1 MGAALCT
8 CGGNGRE
15 GDFALRANLQAHAR
29 SPHKGLLVY
38 SKYPFQQQNQTPD
51 SQLLSRGETNDLSDE
66 INTTDEDAKDALSA
80 AGRQNSALAIADAFR
95 AKLQEPIL
103 SPRSKFALL
112 GGSRSPIPEAEEEE
126 YFSDEPVREDSMLLT
141 DDEGS
146 VTEEDWKLRAN
157 PFVRVIVSPG
167 PCGLILRMDTPPGT
181 PPIVEGFVR
190 NRDGSKCTI
199 ENSQLVQ
206 PGSMLCAINGMDVTR
221 TPIQQ
226 VLRTLNL
233 SSHLEREFTFRDMR
247 SSSPP
252 RGA

>member
-38 SKYPFQQQNQTPD
+38 SKYPFQQNQTPD

-66 INTTDEDAKDALSA
+66 INTTDEDTKDALTA

-112 GGSRSPIPEAEEEE
+112 GGSRSPIPEAEEE

-157 PFVRVIVSPG
+157 PYVRVIVSPG

-190 NRDGSKCTI
+190 SRDGSKCTI

-247 SSSPP
+247 SSPP
-252 RGA
+252 PSGA